1 MSLRR
6 HVYIDARR
14 CSWALALAMTTL
26 TAAPVAI
33 SCDSAKTRT
42 PLTRAPTPPRTNN
55 AIAPTGLQL
64 VRWYV
69 PLDPAIRRDGI
80 ARLIELK
87 LATRVES
94 PLASNGI
101 TLLRVK
107 TVQLKDVVHELGSS
121 LAARRTTLGQT
132 NAFADLATV
141 ALSQGTAVMTGGR
154 PELSDET
161 RLRLA
166 VRGWCFPTVEGACA
180 RIELL
185 LGETALRLTSV
196 SIDPSEVRERTREL
210 IDGRMTLELA
220 SDESL
225 IVLETP
231 LVLAAADADD
241 GPVALPPP
249 SRASLLLRGAPFA
262 ERALVLVIEPSFA
275 DILPQ
280 ASQRLP
286 APSP

>member
-1 MSLRR
+1 MYRFLFIKERTRKAGYRS
-6 HVYIDARR
+6 
-14 CSWALALAMTTL
+14 
-26 TAAPVAI
+26 AI
-33 SCDSAKTRT
+33 KRISVIHHHGRLHLLDHCHQRT
-42 PLTRAPTPPRTNN
+42 
-55 AIAPTGLQL
+55 
-64 VRWYV
+64 V
-69 PLDPAIRRDGI
+69 
-80 ARLIELK
+80 
-87 LATRVES
+87 
-94 PLASNGI
+94 
-101 TLLRVK
+101 
-107 TVQLKDVVHELGSS
+107 
-121 LAARRTTLGQT
+121 
-132 NAFADLATV
+132 
-141 ALSQGTAVMTGGR
+141 GGR

-196 SIDPSEVRERTREL
+196 TIDPSEVRERTREL

-249 SRASLLLRGAPFA
+249 SRASLLLHGAPFA

>member
-1 MSLRR
+1 
-6 HVYIDARR
+6 
-14 CSWALALAMTTL
+14 
-26 TAAPVAI
+26 
-33 SCDSAKTRT
+33 
-42 PLTRAPTPPRTNN
+42 
-55 AIAPTGLQL
+55 
-64 VRWYV
+64 
-69 PLDPAIRRDGI
+69 
-80 ARLIELK
+80 
-87 LATRVES
+87 
-94 PLASNGI
+94 
-101 TLLRVK
+101 
-107 TVQLKDVVHELGSS
+107 
-121 LAARRTTLGQT
+121 
-132 NAFADLATV
+132 
-141 ALSQGTAVMTGGR
+141 MTGGR

-196 SIDPSEVRERTREL
+196 TIDPSEVRERTREL

-249 SRASLLLRGAPFA
+249 SRASLLLHGAPFA